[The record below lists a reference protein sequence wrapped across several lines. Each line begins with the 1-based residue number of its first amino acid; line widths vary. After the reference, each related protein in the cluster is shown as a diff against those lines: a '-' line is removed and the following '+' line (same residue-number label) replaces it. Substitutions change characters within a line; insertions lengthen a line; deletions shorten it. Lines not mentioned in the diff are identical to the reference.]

1 MKRLLAALLS
11 LSLLAS
17 VLSIPANAASASVGL
32 TTYYRPTNS
41 ELWFANSS
49 SQDYDLWAKEIQ
61 VKVKRGNTTVWD
73 EGDDELILSPDDGV
87 KYFSLIVGVY
97 GCYDAK
103 EHWVGAVEAP
113 IIKCWID
120 DELLDDGAKPKASYE
135 NYQKATLS
143 PWFVAG
149 SPQPFEH
156 RHECIEGYWY
166 KGPSYSS
173 FVVKTRYSFDTRTM
187 ALGKHT
193 LRFAINPEYV
203 SEEMDTGNNEITR
216 TVNIKETSPAAPEA
230 PVLEKAS
237 ANSVA
242 VQTVPGLEY
251 SIDGGLTWQ
260 DSGVFS
266 GLTPETAYEIVS
278 RVKETET
285 ALAGQE
291 SPALSAVTTSAKQ
304 TATAPEA
311 PLVQWR
317 TDVSIVLEAAE
328 GLEYSIDHGTTWQL
342 SPIFAG
348 LTAGTEYAITARYAE
363 TDLAY
368 ASPESAPITVRTKLS
383 APAAPAVPRLLGRTD
398 TTISVC

>member
-1 MKRLLAALLS
+1 MKRLLTAILSLALLV
-11 LSLLAS
+11 S
-17 VLSIPANAASASVGL
+17 VLSIPANAVSSGGL
-32 TTYYRPTNS
+32 KTYTLNGSKYV
-41 ELWFANSS
+41 EKAGLG
-49 SQDYDLWAKEIQ
+49 YDLEVSDLRVRHAK
-61 VKVKRGNTTVWD
+61 KNDWNKGA
-73 EGDDELILSPDDGV
+73 DDIVLSPKDGEMEFGTV
-87 KYFSLIVGVY
+87 VIASCDKDS
-97 GCYDAK
+97 GCAAI
-103 EHWVGAVEAP
+103 ETP

-120 DELLDDGAKPKASYE
+120 DEPLDDGIKPKACYAVLEKRLGTPYFAGTPGFVSQIRHDFIE
-135 NYQKATLS
+135 ATWNYVS
-143 PWFVAG
+143 
-149 SPQPFEH
+149 SMD
-156 RHECIEGYWY
+156 Y
-166 KGPSYSS
+166 SYS
-173 FVVKTRYSFDTRTM
+173 VKTPYSFDTRTM

-216 TVNIKETSPAAPEA
+216 TVYIKETSPAAPEA

-260 DSGVFS
+260 DSGIFS

-285 ALAGQE
+285 ALAGQV

-311 PLVQWR
+311 PVVLRR
-317 TDVSIVLEAAE
+317 TDVSIVLESAE

-368 ASPESAPITVRTKLS
+368 ASPESAPITVRTKLP